1 VDYFRILGLLHLDR
15 DLDVS
20 ATVTLLTSVAME
32 ICLRLREYREW
43 PFAAFSLCR
52 DYNQDGYLMA
62 CLNFLHTPDDQLDTG
77 FGSALK
83 KLALRSGAHESAH
96 LQYLVSEPVQQAI
109 SLAFRASAV
118 SSLPVERAFAE
129 TKRQEAPRLYHVA
142 TASRNQ
148 IIRQFLRQRSEL
160 LQQAVQASA
169 ALRSSLK
176 TNVASLAW
184 ELQPRLAD
192 FALNRQCSQPMKEF
206 IEANK
211 PALQAE
217 VERRSNLAQSALSRL
232 ESSECPLTQ
241 AQWINWFRK
250 NQTSFIRA

>member
-1 VDYFRILGLLHLDR
+1 
-15 DLDVS
+15 
-20 ATVTLLTSVAME
+20 
-32 ICLRLREYREW
+32 
-43 PFAAFSLCR
+43 
-52 DYNQDGYLMA
+52 MA

-77 FGSALK
+77 FGLPLK
-83 KLALRSGAHESAH
+83 KLALRSGAHEWAH
-96 LQYLVSEPVQQAI
+96 LQYLMSEPVQQTI
-109 SLAFRASAV
+109 RLAFQASAV
-118 SSLPVERAFAE
+118 SSLPVERAFAQ
-129 TKRQEAPRLYHVA
+129 TKRQEAPRLCHVA

-169 ALRSSLK
+169 ALRCLK

-192 FALNRQCSQPMKEF
+192 LALNQQCSQPMKEF

-217 VERRSNLAQSALSRL
+217 VERRRNLAQSVLSRL
-232 ESSECPLTQ
+232 ESSEFPLAQ

-250 NQTSFIRA
+250 NQDQFYQGMKEAGHKRRAANRRLQASADTPLPVTRVRPSKTTGRPGTWKPWQQILHRRSGWYLVKEGT